1 MVCTRMEARMERLEK
16 LIEEER
22 IQERSDRESF
32 KSWVQQSMKDW
43 EEQDER
49 LRNLEDMIS
58 TLLQNSQVERNT
70 RERIEGR
77 PGGAVGFGA
86 EKSIREE
93 RWRKL
98 EIPLFSGE
106 DAFGW
111 LSRVERYFQMKG
123 VTEGERL

>member
-1 MVCTRMEARMERLEK
+1 MERLEK

-32 KSWVQQSMKDW
+32 ESWVQQSMKDR
-43 EEQDER
+43 EEQDMR
-49 LRNLEDMIS
+49 LRNLEDMIL

-70 RERIEGR
+70 REKIEGR
-77 PGGAVGFGA
+77 PGGAVSFGV

-98 EIPLFSGE
+98 EIPLL
-106 DAFGW
+106 FGG
-111 LSRVERYFQMKG
+111 R
-123 VTEGERL
+123 